1 MFFFFLMQ
9 NYIVFHNL
17 YKASEFL
24 WTTHSHRKLSKY
36 LTQLKSWVHLSTRK
50 KKKNKATNK
59 EQSFL
64 KLSWSDTTEY
74 EEEW

>member
-1 MFFFFLMQ
+1 MQ

-17 YKASEFL
+17 YKASKIL
-24 WTTHSHRKLSKY
+24 WTTHYCKKLSKY

-50 KKKNKATNK
+50 KKINKATNK
-59 EQSFL
+59 EQLFL